1 MALRLPHAARCA
13 VCAILAGGVTVA
25 TGIAQPDPAP
35 ILAAARTALGG
46 DQALESVKSFT
57 VGGERARNLAGHRLT
72 TMVEIACELPD
83 KFVQEDNTVGTFVS
97 SNRFGFNGDDL
108 ISQTYSELGGPIT
121 LSSGNETPEKIAAR
135 RKSAVS
141 MRKTEFSKLMLA
153 LFAKDSSTYPLE
165 FGEVSEAAL
174 PSGPADAIA
183 VKRDG
188 SVIVEL
194 YIDRATH
201 RPVMISW
208 LARPALDFSS
218 REPIRPMSQTPGPV
232 SPPTLPGAGP
242 PTTPATQPQPG
253 TVAVSGLPPLVN
265 PTPAELEARAKL
277 IQEQAKAIGSTLPL
291 VEHRLVLSDVRDAD
305 GLHWPHKFTEYVE
318 DAVIEE
324 VKLGK
329 FKINARIN
337 AGRFKVSK

>member
-1 MALRLPHAARCA
+1 MLA
-13 VCAILAGGVTVA
+13 VTIGY
-25 TGIAQPDPAP
+25 AQPDPAA

-46 DQALESVKSFT
+46 DQVLSSIKSFT
-57 VGGERARNLAGHRLT
+57 VSGERARNFSGHRLT

-83 KFVQEDNTVGTFVS
+83 KFVQEDNTVGTFAS

-108 ISQTYSELGGPIT
+108 ISQTYSEFGPPPIQV
-121 LSSGNETPEKIAAR
+121 SSGKEAPEEIAAR

-153 LFAKDSSTYPLE
+153 LFAKDSTTYPLE
-165 FGEVSEAAL
+165 FGDVSEAAL
-174 PSGPADAIA
+174 PSGPADAIE

-188 SVIVEL
+188 SVILQL

-208 LARPALDFSS
+208 LARPTLDFSS
-218 REPIRPMSQTPGPV
+218 REPLRPMSQTPGPV
-232 SPPTLPGAGP
+232 SPPTLPGVGP
-242 PTTPATQPQPG
+242 PTPPATQPQPG

-277 IQEQAKAIGSTLPL
+277 VQEQAKAFGLTLPL
-291 VEHRLVLSDVRDAD
+291 VEHRLVLSDMRDAD

-318 DAVIEE
+318 DTVIEE

-337 AGRFKVSK
+337 PGRFKVSK